1 MIIHSLSCPSQ
12 TSLKKEVNISSSAHD
27 PRNLAKYPFTILKLL
42 WQANL
47 HFKKKWVCFHSSL
60 FWLLLFSNCP
70 LSFLLC
76 FVFLPNRKTV
86 LSLLTSN
93 VSYFLLF
100 LHLLMFLWILLFS
113 FFLFHFYFP
122 FPLLM
127 SILYLPEFQPLGV
140 ILMTFSFFFLS
151 SNYTVVIKNAS
162 SIAKLLDLLYG
173 STTS

>member
-42 WQANL
+42 WQVNL

-113 FFLFHFYFP
+113 FLISFLFP
-122 FPLLM
+122 F
-127 SILYLPEFQPLGV
+127 SSTNVYLISTRISTPWSHPDD
-140 ILMTFSFFFLS
+140 FFFFFS
-151 SNYTVVIKNAS
+151 SNYTVWLRMKVQ
-162 SIAKLLDLLYG
+162 
-173 STTS
+173 

>member
-27 PRNLAKYPFTILKLL
+27 LRNLAKYPFTILKLL
-42 WQANL
+42 WQVNL

-113 FFLFHFYFP
+113 FLISFLFP
-122 FPLLM
+122 F
-127 SILYLPEFQPLGV
+127 SSTNVYLISTRISTPWSHPDD
-140 ILMTFSFFFLS
+140 FFFFFS
-151 SNYTVVIKNAS
+151 SNYTVVIKNES